1 MLRSVKTAEHFF
13 DVTTIIFMFI
23 AFECFAR
30 RVVIIGDKNYPKVHF
45 RGVFSGN

>member
-1 MLRSVKTAEHFF
+1 MMVNFTISCPLTAHDDLF
-13 DVTTIIFMFI
+13 FMFI

-30 RVVIIGDKNYPKVHF
+30 RVVIIDDKNYPKARF